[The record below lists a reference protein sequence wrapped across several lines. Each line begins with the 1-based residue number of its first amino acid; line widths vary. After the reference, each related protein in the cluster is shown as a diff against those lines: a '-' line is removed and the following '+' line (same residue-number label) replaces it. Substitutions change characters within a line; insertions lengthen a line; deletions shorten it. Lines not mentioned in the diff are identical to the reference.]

1 MPASSEANPDKT
13 RLLADLLRTCA
24 QGHQPAFQ
32 RLYQLTS
39 PQLFAILLRILK
51 RRDWAEEALQDAL
64 LSVWRN
70 AGSYTAQRGS
80 PMTWLVSICR
90 YRALDMLRR
99 EQREVPLAGGDD
111 ESDDLELEAAS
122 EDPEASEL
130 ISHAETRALK
140 RCLDQLSDS
149 QRHSLKLAYFDG
161 CSHEEIAQVLSSP
174 IGTVKS
180 WVRRGLQSLKQCLE
194 AA

>member
-13 RLLADLLRTCA
+13 RLLADLLRACT
-24 QGHQPAFQ
+24 QGHRPSFQ

-99 EQREVPLAGGDD
+99 ERREVPLEGGDD
-111 ESDDLELEAAS
+111 EGDDLELEAAS

-149 QRHSLKLAYFDG
+149 QRRSLKLAYFDG

>member
-1 MPASSEANPDKT
+1 MTLPSADPQDKA
-13 RLLADLLRTCA
+13 RLLAELLRGCA
-24 QGHQPAFQ
+24 QQHQSAF
-32 RLYQLTS
+32 RELYRLTS
-39 PQLFAILLRILK
+39 PQLFAILMRILK
-51 RRDWAEEALQDAL
+51 RRDLAEEALQDAL

-70 AGSYTAQRGS
+70 AASYTAEKGS

-90 YRALDMLRR
+90 YRALDRLRHER
-99 EQREVPLAGGDD
+99 REVPLEGGNGAG
-111 ESDDLELEAAS
+111 DDLELETAS
-122 EDPEASEL
+122 ENPEASEL
-130 ISHAETRALK
+130 ISHAEARALK
-140 RCLDQLSDS
+140 RCLDRLSDS

-161 CSHEEIAQVLSSP
+161 CSHEEIAQLLSSP